1 MFPAHLN
8 NRMIKRYSSLN
19 RLIPYIDMPVQHGSA
34 KMLKDMRRGLGPDG
48 IKKRI
53 DNLRNANPDIAI
65 RTSMIV
71 GFPGEG
77 DKEFKELL
85 DFIEEVQFDQ
95 LGVFT
100 YSEEEGTHG
109 AEVFEDIIPAEV
121 KDQRKEQVMMLQQDI
136 NYKKNK
142 DLVGT
147 TQKVLVDIANEQ
159 GTSLGRTYRDSPE
172 IDNYVKIKGK
182 VQPGEFYN
190 VKITDAMEYDLIG
203 EVCE

>member
-1 MFPAHLN
+1 
-8 NRMIKRYSSLN
+8 
-19 RLIPYIDMPVQHGSA
+19 
-34 KMLKDMRRGLGPDG
+34 
-48 IKKRI
+48 
-53 DNLRNANPDIAI
+53 
-65 RTSMIV
+65 
-71 GFPGEG
+71 
-77 DKEFKELL
+77 
-85 DFIEEVQFDQ
+85 
-95 LGVFT
+95 
-100 YSEEEGTHG
+100 
-109 AEVFEDIIPAEV
+109 
-121 KDQRKEQVMMLQQDI
+121 MMLQQDI

-203 EVCE
+203 EICE